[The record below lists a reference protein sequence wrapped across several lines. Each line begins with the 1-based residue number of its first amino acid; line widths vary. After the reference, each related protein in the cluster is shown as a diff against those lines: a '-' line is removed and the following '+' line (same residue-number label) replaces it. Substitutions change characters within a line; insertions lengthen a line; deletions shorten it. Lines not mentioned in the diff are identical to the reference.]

1 MRLTIEQA
9 AERWEITKQGARM
22 LIQHGRIP
30 GACVVNDSE
39 QRRTYY
45 ITEEQIDRFKK
56 GEV

>member
-9 AERWEITKQGARM
+9 AERLEITK
-22 LIQHGRIP
+22 H
-30 GACVVNDSE
+30 VVNDSE

>member
-1 MRLTIEQA
+1 MDIHE
-9 AERWEITKQGARM
+9 ARM